1 MAGILA
7 DYVPYTPLTTRNIN
21 KLASLNPRTLAVM
34 HGSSFRGDC
43 GRALADLEAAYRD
56 VFGDRKQEATT
67 AA

>member
-1 MAGILA
+1 
-7 DYVPYTPLTTRNIN
+7 
-21 KLASLNPRTLAVM
+21 M